1 MNRIIII
8 GNGFDLAHG
17 LPTSYK
23 NFINWYID
31 KRVNDLSNCHS
42 NVNSDELCK
51 FRISEHTWHS
61 YIFSNYGPLWNEIL
75 RESLFKT
82 IKGHPEYFQ
91 YNQSRFLEAITKCIE
106 KNNWVDIE
114 KEYYNLL
121 SKDFESSDNESI
133 EQLNRELECL
143 KNNLI
148 VYLNEVEKGLIN
160 EYIIDNN
167 IKEKILEPI
176 NPRDISVNAKKNI
189 WPNFVKRRHSNIE
202 YLYDLLENYLNDIK
216 IPISN
221 IINFNKEYEYQ
232 IMDMGINSVNDD
244 DLPKELLYPDSILLL
259 NFNYTKTADL
269 YLPNED
275 IFKVNHI
282 HGKLSNPKSI
292 IFGYGD
298 ELDENY
304 KKLLKDNNNEY
315 LKNIKSINYLNYT
328 NYREML
334 SYIESAPYQIYI
346 MGHSCGLSDKTLLNT
361 LFEHKNCV
369 SIKPFYYINAEGRD
383 NYTDIVQN
391 ISRNFTDM
399 KLMRDRVVNKT
410 FCETLK

>member
-17 LPTSYK
+17 LKTKYED
-23 NFINWYID
+23 FINWYQ
-31 KRVNDLSNCHS
+31 KEWVEKLKNCYNDNA
-42 NVNSDELCK
+42 SDELC
-51 FRISEHTWHS
+51 E
-61 YIFSNYGPLWNEIL
+61 
-75 RESLFKT
+75 FK
-82 IKGHPEYFQ
+82 IFQ
-91 YNQSRFLEAITKCIE
+91 YDWDNFFRFYHCENISWDELIETINDNPQLLSFTSSRFLEAITKCIE

-148 VYLNEVEKGLIN
+148 AYLNEVEKRLIN

-202 YLYDLLENYLNDIK
+202 YLYYLLENYLNDIK

-361 LFEHKNCV
+361 LFEHENCV

-410 FCETLK
+410 FCEALK

>member
-17 LPTSYK
+17 IPTSYK

-31 KRVNDLSNCHS
+31 KRVNNLSTCHS

-61 YIFSNYGPLWNEIL
+61 YIFSNYGPLWNEIV

-148 VYLNEVEKGLIN
+148 AYLNEVEKRLIN

-167 IKEKILEPI
+167 IKEKIFEPI
-176 NPRDISVNAKKNI
+176 NPRDISIEAKEKFEFFKN
-189 WPNFVKRRHSNIE
+189 NRLAHDSHYKS
-202 YLYDLLENYLNDIK
+202 LLNKYNTYKLLKDID
-216 IPISN
+216 
-221 IINFNKEYEYQ
+221 Q
-232 IMDMGINSVNDD
+232 RNS
-244 DLPKELLYPDSILLL
+244 KELYLPDSILLL

-361 LFEHKNCV
+361 LFEDKNCV

>member
-23 NFINWYID
+23 NFIDWYID
-31 KRVNDLSNCHS
+31 KRVNNLSTCHS

-148 VYLNEVEKGLIN
+148 VYLNEVEKKLIN

-176 NPRDISVNAKKNI
+176 NPRDISIEAKEKFAFFKNNRI
-189 WPNFVKRRHSNIE
+189 AHDSQWKT
-202 YLYDLLENYLNDIK
+202 LLSKYHTHKLIKDIDQR
-216 IPISN
+216 N
-221 IINFNKEYEYQ
+221 
-232 IMDMGINSVNDD
+232 
-244 DLPKELLYPDSILLL
+244 PKELYLPDSILLL

-282 HGKLSNPKSI
+282 HGKLSNPESI

-328 NYREML
+328 YYREML

-361 LFEHKNCV
+361 LFEHENCV

-410 FCETLK
+410 FCEALK

>member
-17 LPTSYK
+17 LKTKYEDFIDWYQKEWVEKLK
-23 NFINWYID
+23 NCYN
-31 KRVNDLSNCHS
+31 NNA
-42 NVNSDELCK
+42 SDELC
-51 FRISEHTWHS
+51 E
-61 YIFSNYGPLWNEIL
+61 
-75 RESLFKT
+75 FK
-82 IKGHPEYFQ
+82 IFQ
-91 YNQSRFLEAITKCIE
+91 YDWDNFFRFYHCENISWDELIETINDNPQLLSFTSSRFLEAITKCIE

-148 VYLNEVEKGLIN
+148 VYLNEVEKKLIN

-167 IKEKILEPI
+167 IKEKIFEPI

-304 KKLLKDNNNEY
+304 KKLLKDNNNQY

-361 LFEHKNCV
+361 LFEHENCV

-383 NYTDIVQN
+383 NYTDIIQN

-410 FCETLK
+410 FCEALK

>member
-23 NFINWYID
+23 NFINWYMD
-31 KRVNDLSNCHS
+31 EWVQKLRSCHQRRE
-42 NVNSDELCK
+42 SDELCEYRSMIGNWHNILLENYNIITK
-51 FRISEHTWHS
+51 QPDGKSLIS
-61 YIFSNYGPLWNEIL
+61 L
-75 RESLFKT
+75 
-82 IKGHPEYFQ
+82 IKRNANFQ

-121 SKDFESSDNESI
+121 SKDFESSNNESI

-148 VYLNEVEKGLIN
+148 VYLNEVEKKFIN
-160 EYIIDNN
+160 EYIIDNS

-282 HGKLSNPKSI
+282 HGKLSNPISI

-298 ELDENY
+298 ELDDNY

-361 LFEHKNCV
+361 LFEHENCV
-369 SIKPFYYINAEGRD
+369 SIKPFYYINEEGRD

-410 FCETLK
+410 FCEALK

>member
-23 NFINWYID
+23 NFIDWYID
-31 KRVNDLSNCHS
+31 KRVNNLSTCHS

-61 YIFSNYGPLWNEIL
+61 YIFSNNGPLWNEIL

-148 VYLNEVEKGLIN
+148 VYLNEVEKKLIN

-167 IKEKILEPI
+167 IKEKIFEPI
-176 NPRDISVNAKKNI
+176 NPRDISIEAKEKFEFFKN
-189 WPNFVKRRHSNIE
+189 NRLAHDSHYKS
-202 YLYDLLENYLNDIK
+202 LLNKYNTYKLLKDID
-216 IPISN
+216 
-221 IINFNKEYEYQ
+221 Q
-232 IMDMGINSVNDD
+232 RNS
-244 DLPKELLYPDSILLL
+244 KELYLPDSILLL

-361 LFEHKNCV
+361 LFEHENCV

-410 FCETLK
+410 FCEALK

>member
-17 LPTSYK
+17 LKTKYEDFIDWYQKEWVEKLK
-23 NFINWYID
+23 NCY
-31 KRVNDLSNCHS
+31 NDNA
-42 NVNSDELCK
+42 SDELC
-51 FRISEHTWHS
+51 E
-61 YIFSNYGPLWNEIL
+61 
-75 RESLFKT
+75 FK
-82 IKGHPEYFQ
+82 IFQ
-91 YNQSRFLEAITKCIE
+91 YDWDNFFRFYHCENISWDELIETINDNPQLLNFTSSRFLEVITRCIE

-121 SKDFESSDNESI
+121 SKDFESSNDEYI
-133 EQLNRELECL
+133 TKLNNELECL

-148 VYLNEVEKGLIN
+148 TYLNEIETKLIN
-160 EYIIDNN
+160 ESIVKDS
-167 IKEKILEPI
+167 IKEKIFEPI
-176 NPRDISVNAKKNI
+176 NPRDISIEAKEKFEFFKN
-189 WPNFVKRRHSNIE
+189 NRLAHDSHYKS
-202 YLYDLLENYLNDIK
+202 LLNKYNTYKLLKDID
-216 IPISN
+216 
-221 IINFNKEYEYQ
+221 Q
-232 IMDMGINSVNDD
+232 RNS
-244 DLPKELLYPDSILLL
+244 KELYLPDSILLL

-361 LFEHKNCV
+361 LFEHENCV

-410 FCETLK
+410 FCEALK

>member
-23 NFINWYID
+23 NFIKWYID

-75 RESLFKT
+75 RKSLFKT
-82 IKGHPEYFQ
+82 IKGHSEYFQ

-148 VYLNEVEKGLIN
+148 VYLNEVEKKLIN

-167 IKEKILEPI
+167 IKEKIFEPI
-176 NPRDISVNAKKNI
+176 NPRDISIEAKEKFEFFKN
-189 WPNFVKRRHSNIE
+189 NRLAHDSHYKS
-202 YLYDLLENYLNDIK
+202 LLNKYNTYKLLKDID
-216 IPISN
+216 
-221 IINFNKEYEYQ
+221 Q
-232 IMDMGINSVNDD
+232 RNS
-244 DLPKELLYPDSILLL
+244 KELYLPDSILLL

>member
-1 MNRIIII
+1 LYFNIQLTFMNRIIII

-17 LPTSYK
+17 LPTSYE
-23 NFINWYID
+23 NFIKWYQNEWV
-31 KRVNDLSNCHS
+31 KKLKNCYE
-42 NVNSDELCK
+42 NKAYDELCEFQIFQYDWDNF
-51 FRISEHTWHS
+51 FRFNHYDSISWEEL
-61 YIFSNYGPLWNEIL
+61 IEIINDNPRL
-75 RESLFKT
+75 LSFKT
-82 IKGHPEYFQ
+82 
-91 YNQSRFLEAITKCIE
+91 SRLLNAILKHIE
-106 KNNWVDIE
+106 KNKWVDIE

-121 SKDFESSDNESI
+121 SADLESSNDENIKRLNNE
-133 EQLNRELECL
+133 LACL

-148 VYLNEVEKGLIN
+148 AYLKDVEKGLVN
-160 EYIIDNN
+160 EYIIKDN

-176 NPRDISVNAKKNI
+176 NPRDISVKAQDKFNIFKNTRFAHYNNFQWESLLKKYNYEKPYKLLNEI
-189 WPNFVKRRHSNIE
+189 DKRNSKE
-202 YLYDLLENYLNDIK
+202 FYL
-216 IPISN
+216 
-221 IINFNKEYEYQ
+221 
-232 IMDMGINSVNDD
+232 
-244 DLPKELLYPDSILLL
+244 PDSILLL

-282 HGKLSNPKSI
+282 HGKLSNSQSI

-304 KKLLKDNNNEY
+304 KRLLKDNNNEY
-315 LKNIKSINYLNYT
+315 LKNIKSINYLNST

-334 SYIESAPYQIYI
+334 SYIESSPYQIYI

-361 LFEHKNCV
+361 LFEHDNCV
-369 SIKPFYYINAEGRD
+369 SIKPFYYINNEGFD
-383 NYTDIVQN
+383 NYTEIVQN

-410 FCETLK
+410 FCKTLE

>member
-23 NFINWYID
+23 NFINWYMD
-31 KRVNDLSNCHS
+31 EWVQKLRSCHKRRE
-42 NVNSDELCK
+42 SDELCEYRSMIGDWYNILFENYNIITK
-51 FRISEHTWHS
+51 QPDGKSLIS
-61 YIFSNYGPLWNEIL
+61 L
-75 RESLFKT
+75 
-82 IKGHPEYFQ
+82 IKRNANFQ

-148 VYLNEVEKGLIN
+148 VYLNEVEKKLIN

-167 IKEKILEPI
+167 IKEKIFEPI
-176 NPRDISVNAKKNI
+176 NPRDISIEAKEKFEFFKN
-189 WPNFVKRRHSNIE
+189 NRLAHDSHYKS
-202 YLYDLLENYLNDIK
+202 LLNKYNTYKLLKDID
-216 IPISN
+216 
-221 IINFNKEYEYQ
+221 Q
-232 IMDMGINSVNDD
+232 RNS
-244 DLPKELLYPDSILLL
+244 KELYLPDSILLL

-410 FCETLK
+410 FCEALK

>member
-23 NFINWYID
+23 NFINWYMD
-31 KRVNDLSNCHS
+31 EWVQKLRSCHQRRE
-42 NVNSDELCK
+42 SDELCEYRSMIGDWYNILFENYNIITK
-51 FRISEHTWHS
+51 QPDGKSLIS
-61 YIFSNYGPLWNEIL
+61 L
-75 RESLFKT
+75 
-82 IKGHPEYFQ
+82 IKRNANFQ

-121 SKDFESSDNESI
+121 SKDFESSDNENI

-148 VYLNEVEKGLIN
+148 VYLNEVEKKLIN

-202 YLYDLLENYLNDIK
+202 YLYDLFKNYSNDINNS
-216 IPISN
+216 ISK
-221 IINFNKEYEYQ
+221 IINFEKEYEYQ

-244 DLPKELLYPDSILLL
+244 NLPKELLYPDSILLL

-269 YLPNED
+269 YLPKED

-282 HGKLSNPKSI
+282 HGKLSNPQSI

-298 ELDENY
+298 ELDDNY

-361 LFEHKNCV
+361 LFEHDNCV
-369 SIKPFYYINAEGRD
+369 SIKPFYYINKDGRD

-391 ISRNFTDM
+391 ISRNFTNM

-410 FCETLK
+410 FCEVLK

>member
-1 MNRIIII
+1 MYFNIQLAFMNRIIII

-17 LPTSYK
+17 LPTSYE
-23 NFINWYID
+23 NFIKWYQNEWV
-31 KRVNDLSNCHS
+31 KKLKNCYE
-42 NVNSDELCK
+42 NKAYDELCE
-51 FRISEHTWHS
+51 FQI
-61 YIFSNYGPLWNEIL
+61 
-75 RESLFKT
+75 
-82 IKGHPEYFQ
+82 FQ
-91 YNQSRFLEAITKCIE
+91 YDWDNFFRFNHYDSISWEELIEIINDNPRLLSFTTSRLLKAILKHIE
-106 KNNWVDIE
+106 KNKWVDIE

-121 SKDFESSDNESI
+121 SADLESSNDENIKRLNNE
-133 EQLNRELECL
+133 LACL

-148 VYLNEVEKGLIN
+148 AYLKDVEKGFVN
-160 EYIIDNN
+160 EYIIKDN

-176 NPRDISVNAKKNI
+176 NPRDISVKAQDKFNIFKNTRFAHYNNFQWESLLKKYNYEKPYKLLNEI
-189 WPNFVKRRHSNIE
+189 DKRNSKE
-202 YLYDLLENYLNDIK
+202 FYL
-216 IPISN
+216 
-221 IINFNKEYEYQ
+221 
-232 IMDMGINSVNDD
+232 
-244 DLPKELLYPDSILLL
+244 PDSILLL

-282 HGKLSNPKSI
+282 HGKLSNSQSM

-304 KKLLKDNNNEY
+304 KRLLKDNNNEY
-315 LKNIKSINYLNYT
+315 LKNIKSINYLNST

-334 SYIESAPYQIYI
+334 SYIESSPYQIYI

-361 LFEHKNCV
+361 LFEHDNCV
-369 SIKPFYYINAEGRD
+369 SIKPFYYINNEGFD
-383 NYTDIVQN
+383 NYTEIVQN

-410 FCETLK
+410 LCKTLE

>member
-17 LPTSYK
+17 LKTKYEDFIDWYQKEWVEKLK
-23 NFINWYID
+23 NCY
-31 KRVNDLSNCHS
+31 NDNA
-42 NVNSDELCK
+42 SDELC
-51 FRISEHTWHS
+51 E
-61 YIFSNYGPLWNEIL
+61 
-75 RESLFKT
+75 FK
-82 IKGHPEYFQ
+82 IFQ
-91 YNQSRFLEAITKCIE
+91 YDWDNFFRFYHCENISWDELIETINDNPQLLSFTSSRFLEAITRCIE

-114 KEYYNLL
+114 MEYYNLL
-121 SKDFESSDNESI
+121 SKDFESSDNDSI

-167 IKEKILEPI
+167 IKEKIFEPI
-176 NPRDISVNAKKNI
+176 NPRDISIEAKEKFEFFKN
-189 WPNFVKRRHSNIE
+189 NRLAHDSHYKS
-202 YLYDLLENYLNDIK
+202 LLNKYNTYKSLKDID
-216 IPISN
+216 
-221 IINFNKEYEYQ
+221 Q
-232 IMDMGINSVNDD
+232 RNS
-244 DLPKELLYPDSILLL
+244 KELYLPDSILLL

-269 YLPNED
+269 YLPKED

-282 HGKLSNPKSI
+282 HGKLSNPQSI

-298 ELDENY
+298 ELDDNY

-410 FCETLK
+410 FCETLE

>member
-23 NFINWYID
+23 IFIKWYID
-31 KRVNDLSNCHS
+31 KRVNNLSTCHS

-148 VYLNEVEKGLIN
+148 AYLNEVEKRLIN

-167 IKEKILEPI
+167 IKEKIFEPI
-176 NPRDISVNAKKNI
+176 NPRDISIEAKEKFEFFKN
-189 WPNFVKRRHSNIE
+189 NRLAHDSHYKSLLNK
-202 YLYDLLENYLNDIK
+202 YDTYKLLKDID
-216 IPISN
+216 
-221 IINFNKEYEYQ
+221 Q
-232 IMDMGINSVNDD
+232 RNS
-244 DLPKELLYPDSILLL
+244 KELYLPDSILLL

-298 ELDENY
+298 ELDDNY

-361 LFEHKNCV
+361 LFEHENCV
-369 SIKPFYYINAEGRD
+369 SIKPFYYINEEGRD

-410 FCETLK
+410 FCEALK

>member
-17 LPTSYK
+17 LQTSYK
-23 NFINWYID
+23 NFITWYMD
-31 KRVNDLSNCHS
+31 EWVQNLRSCHKRKE
-42 NVNSDELCK
+42 SDELCEYRSMIGDWYNILFENYNTITNQPDGK
-51 FRISEHTWHS
+51 SLIS
-61 YIFSNYGPLWNEIL
+61 L
-75 RESLFKT
+75 
-82 IKGHPEYFQ
+82 IKRNANFQ
-91 YNQSRFLEAITKCIE
+91 YTPSRFLEAITRCIE

-114 KEYYNLL
+114 KEYYDLL
-121 SKDFESSDNESI
+121 SKDFESSNDENIKS
-133 EQLNRELECL
+133 LNKELECL
-143 KNNLI
+143 KLNLI
-148 VYLNEVEKGLIN
+148 AYLKEVETKLIN
-160 EYIIDNN
+160 ESIVKDN
-167 IKEKILEPI
+167 IRKKILEPI
-176 NPRDISVNAKKNI
+176 NPRDISIKAQDRFNIFKNTRFMQYNDFQWESLLNKYNYEKPYKLLNEI
-189 WPNFVKRRHSNIE
+189 DKRNSKE
-202 YLYDLLENYLNDIK
+202 FYL
-216 IPISN
+216 
-221 IINFNKEYEYQ
+221 
-232 IMDMGINSVNDD
+232 
-244 DLPKELLYPDSILLL
+244 PDSILLL

-282 HGKLSNPKSI
+282 HGELSNPESI

-298 ELDENY
+298 ELDDNY

-361 LFEHKNCV
+361 LFEHDNCV
-369 SIKPFYYINAEGRD
+369 SIKPFYYINEEGLD

-410 FCETLK
+410 FCETLE

>member
-1 MNRIIII
+1 M
-8 GNGFDLAHG
+8 AHG

-23 NFINWYID
+23 NFIDWYID
-31 KRVNDLSNCHS
+31 KRVNNLSTCHS

-148 VYLNEVEKGLIN
+148 VYLNEVEKKLIN

-167 IKEKILEPI
+167 IKEKIFEPI
-176 NPRDISVNAKKNI
+176 NPRDISIEAKEKFEFFKN
-189 WPNFVKRRHSNIE
+189 NRLAHDSHYKS
-202 YLYDLLENYLNDIK
+202 LLNKYNTYKLLKDID
-216 IPISN
+216 
-221 IINFNKEYEYQ
+221 Q
-232 IMDMGINSVNDD
+232 RNS
-244 DLPKELLYPDSILLL
+244 KELYLPDSILLL

-369 SIKPFYYINAEGRD
+369 SIKPFYYIKEEGRD

-410 FCETLK
+410 FCEALK

>member
-23 NFINWYID
+23 NFINWYMD
-31 KRVNDLSNCHS
+31 EWVQKLRSCHQRRE
-42 NVNSDELCK
+42 SDELCEYRSMIGNWYNILLENYNIITK
-51 FRISEHTWHS
+51 QPDGKSLIS
-61 YIFSNYGPLWNEIL
+61 L
-75 RESLFKT
+75 
-82 IKGHPEYFQ
+82 IKRNANFQ
-91 YNQSRFLEAITKCIE
+91 YTQSRFLEAITRCIE

-114 KEYYNLL
+114 KEYYDLL
-121 SKDFESSDNESI
+121 SKDFESSDNENI
-133 EQLNRELECL
+133 TKLNKELKCL

-148 VYLNEVEKGLIN
+148 AYLKEVETKLIN
-160 EYIIDNN
+160 ESIVKDN

-176 NPRDISVNAKKNI
+176 NPRDISIKAQDRFNI
-189 WPNFVKRRHSNIE
+189 FKHTRFAH
-202 YLYDLLENYLNDIK
+202 YND
-216 IPISN
+216 
-221 IINFNKEYEYQ
+221 FQ
-232 IMDMGINSVNDD
+232 W
-244 DLPKELLYPDSILLL
+244 ELLLNKYNYEKPHKLLGILDKRNSKEFYLPDSILLL

-269 YLPNED
+269 YLPKED

-282 HGKLSNPKSI
+282 HGKLSNPQSI

-298 ELDENY
+298 ELDDNY

-328 NYREML
+328 NYRELL

-369 SIKPFYYINAEGRD
+369 SIKPFYYINEEGRD

>member
-23 NFINWYID
+23 NFINWYMD
-31 KRVNDLSNCHS
+31 EWVQKLRSCHQRKE
-42 NVNSDELCK
+42 SDELCEYRSMIGNWYNILLENYNIITK
-51 FRISEHTWHS
+51 QPDGKSLIS
-61 YIFSNYGPLWNEIL
+61 L
-75 RESLFKT
+75 
-82 IKGHPEYFQ
+82 IKRNANFQ
-91 YNQSRFLEAITKCIE
+91 YTQSRFLEAITRCIE

-114 KEYYNLL
+114 KEYYDLL
-121 SKDFESSDNESI
+121 SKDFESSDNENI
-133 EQLNRELECL
+133 TKLNKELKCL

-148 VYLNEVEKGLIN
+148 AYLKEVETKLIN
-160 EYIIDNN
+160 ESIVKDN

-176 NPRDISVNAKKNI
+176 NPRDISIKAQDRFNI
-189 WPNFVKRRHSNIE
+189 FKHTRFAH
-202 YLYDLLENYLNDIK
+202 YND
-216 IPISN
+216 
-221 IINFNKEYEYQ
+221 FQ
-232 IMDMGINSVNDD
+232 W
-244 DLPKELLYPDSILLL
+244 ELLLNKYNYEKPHKLLGILDKRNSKEFYLPDSILLL

-269 YLPNED
+269 YLPKED

-282 HGKLSNPKSI
+282 HGKLSNPQSI

-298 ELDENY
+298 ELDDNY

-328 NYREML
+328 NYRELL

-361 LFEHKNCV
+361 LFEHDNCV
-369 SIKPFYYINAEGRD
+369 SIKPFYYINKDGRD

-410 FCETLK
+410 FCEALK

>member
-23 NFINWYID
+23 NFINWYMD
-31 KRVNDLSNCHS
+31 EWVQKLRSCHQRRE
-42 NVNSDELCK
+42 SDELCEYRSMIGDWYNILFENYNIITK
-51 FRISEHTWHS
+51 QPDGKSLIS
-61 YIFSNYGPLWNEIL
+61 L
-75 RESLFKT
+75 
-82 IKGHPEYFQ
+82 IKRNANFQ

-121 SKDFESSDNESI
+121 SKDFGSSDNESI

-148 VYLNEVEKGLIN
+148 AYLNEVEKGLIN

-167 IKEKILEPI
+167 IKEKIFEPI
-176 NPRDISVNAKKNI
+176 NPRDISIEAKEKFEFFKN
-189 WPNFVKRRHSNIE
+189 NRLAHDSHYKS
-202 YLYDLLENYLNDIK
+202 LLNKYNTYKLLKDID
-216 IPISN
+216 
-221 IINFNKEYEYQ
+221 Q
-232 IMDMGINSVNDD
+232 RNS
-244 DLPKELLYPDSILLL
+244 KELYLPDSILLL

-282 HGKLSNPKSI
+282 HGMLSNPESI

-361 LFEHKNCV
+361 LFEHENCV

-410 FCETLK
+410 FCEALK

>member
-31 KRVNDLSNCHS
+31 KRVNNLSTCHS

-148 VYLNEVEKGLIN
+148 VYLNEVEKKLIN

-167 IKEKILEPI
+167 IKEKIFEPI
-176 NPRDISVNAKKNI
+176 NPRDISIEAKEKFEFFKN
-189 WPNFVKRRHSNIE
+189 NRLAHDSHYKS
-202 YLYDLLENYLNDIK
+202 LLNKYNTYKLLKDID
-216 IPISN
+216 
-221 IINFNKEYEYQ
+221 Q
-232 IMDMGINSVNDD
+232 RNS
-244 DLPKELLYPDSILLL
+244 KELYLPDSILLL

-269 YLPNED
+269 YLPKED

-298 ELDENY
+298 ELDDNY

-361 LFEHKNCV
+361 LFEHDNCV
-369 SIKPFYYINAEGRD
+369 SIKPFYYINKDGRD

>member
-8 GNGFDLAHG
+8 GNGFDLAHS

-23 NFINWYID
+23 NFINWYMD
-31 KRVNDLSNCHS
+31 EWVQKLRSCHQRRE
-42 NVNSDELCK
+42 SDELCEYRSMIGDWYNILFENYNIITK
-51 FRISEHTWHS
+51 QPDGKSLIS
-61 YIFSNYGPLWNEIL
+61 L
-75 RESLFKT
+75 
-82 IKGHPEYFQ
+82 IKRNANFQ
-91 YNQSRFLEAITKCIE
+91 YTQSRFLEAITKCIE

-114 KEYYNLL
+114 KEYYDLL
-121 SKDFESSDNESI
+121 SKDFESSDNENI
-133 EQLNRELECL
+133 IKLNKELECL

-148 VYLNEVEKGLIN
+148 AYLKKVETKLIN
-160 EYIIDNN
+160 ESIVKDN

-176 NPRDISVNAKKNI
+176 NPRDIPVNAKKNI
-189 WPNFVKRRHSNIE
+189 WPNFIKRRFDNNRE
-202 YLYDLLENYLNDIK
+202 YLYDLFKNYSNDIK
-216 IPISN
+216 NSISK
-221 IINFNKEYEYQ
+221 IINFEKEYEYQ

-244 DLPKELLYPDSILLL
+244 NLPKELLYPDSILLL

-269 YLPNED
+269 YLPKED

-282 HGKLSNPKSI
+282 HGKLSNPQSI

-298 ELDENY
+298 ELDDNY

-328 NYREML
+328 NYRELL

-361 LFEHKNCV
+361 LFEHDNCV
-369 SIKPFYYINAEGRD
+369 SIKPFYYINKDGRD

-410 FCETLK
+410 FCETLE

>member
-23 NFINWYID
+23 NFINWYLEGLTQALKD
-31 KRVNDLSNCHS
+31 YS
-42 NVNSDELCK
+42 SDTLADDLCK
-51 FRISEHTWHS
+51 FKIYKYDWYTFFINNPHLNDTS
-61 YIFSNYGPLWNEIL
+61 YKEL
-75 RESLFKT
+75 
-82 IKGHPEYFQ
+82 IKIINDNPQLLSFTS
-91 YNQSRFLEAITKCIE
+91 SRFLEAITKCIE

-121 SKDFESSDNESI
+121 SKDFESSNDENI
-133 EQLNRELECL
+133 TKLNNELECL

-148 VYLNEVEKGLIN
+148 TYLNEIETKLIN
-160 EYIIDNN
+160 EFIVKDS
-167 IKEKILEPI
+167 IKEKIFEPI
-176 NPRDISVNAKKNI
+176 NPRDISIEAKEKFEFFKN
-189 WPNFVKRRHSNIE
+189 NRLAHDSHYKS
-202 YLYDLLENYLNDIK
+202 LLNKYNTYKLLKDIDQRN
-216 IPISN
+216 S
-221 IINFNKEYEYQ
+221 KEFY
-232 IMDMGINSVNDD
+232 I
-244 DLPKELLYPDSILLL
+244 PDSILLL

-298 ELDENY
+298 ELDDNY

-328 NYREML
+328 NYRELL

-361 LFEHKNCV
+361 LFEHDNCV
-369 SIKPFYYINAEGRD
+369 SIKPFYYINKDGRD

-410 FCETLK
+410 FCEVLK

>member
-17 LPTSYK
+17 LKTKYEDFIDWYQKEWVEKLK
-23 NFINWYID
+23 NCY
-31 KRVNDLSNCHS
+31 NDNA
-42 NVNSDELCK
+42 SDELC
-51 FRISEHTWHS
+51 E
-61 YIFSNYGPLWNEIL
+61 
-75 RESLFKT
+75 FK
-82 IKGHPEYFQ
+82 IFQ
-91 YNQSRFLEAITKCIE
+91 YDWDNFFRFYHCENISWDELIETINDNPQLLSFTSSRFLEAITRCIE

-121 SKDFESSDNESI
+121 SKDFESSDNDSI

-167 IKEKILEPI
+167 IKEKIFEPI
-176 NPRDISVNAKKNI
+176 NPRDISIEAKEKFEFFKN
-189 WPNFVKRRHSNIE
+189 NRLAHDSHYKS
-202 YLYDLLENYLNDIK
+202 LLNKYNTYKSLKDID
-216 IPISN
+216 
-221 IINFNKEYEYQ
+221 Q
-232 IMDMGINSVNDD
+232 RNS
-244 DLPKELLYPDSILLL
+244 KELYLPDSILLL

-269 YLPNED
+269 YLPKED

-282 HGKLSNPKSI
+282 HGKLSNPQSI

-298 ELDENY
+298 ELDDNY

-410 FCETLK
+410 FCETLE

>member
-1 MNRIIII
+1 MYSHKFALMNRIIII

-23 NFINWYID
+23 NFTNWYMD
-31 KRVNDLSNCHS
+31 EWVQKLRSCHQRRE
-42 NVNSDELCK
+42 SDELCEYRSMIGDWYNILFENYNIITK
-51 FRISEHTWHS
+51 QPDGKSLIS
-61 YIFSNYGPLWNEIL
+61 L
-75 RESLFKT
+75 
-82 IKGHPEYFQ
+82 IKRNANFQ

-148 VYLNEVEKGLIN
+148 VYLNEVEKKLIN

-167 IKEKILEPI
+167 IKEKIFEPI
-176 NPRDISVNAKKNI
+176 NPRDISIEAKEKFEFFKN
-189 WPNFVKRRHSNIE
+189 NRLAHDSHYKS
-202 YLYDLLENYLNDIK
+202 LLNKYNTYKLLKDID
-216 IPISN
+216 
-221 IINFNKEYEYQ
+221 Q
-232 IMDMGINSVNDD
+232 RNS
-244 DLPKELLYPDSILLL
+244 KELYLPDSILLL

-298 ELDENY
+298 ELDDNY

-410 FCETLK
+410 FCEALK

>member
-148 VYLNEVEKGLIN
+148 AYLNEVEKRLIN

-167 IKEKILEPI
+167 IKEKIFEPI
-176 NPRDISVNAKKNI
+176 NPRDISIEAKEKFEFFKN
-189 WPNFVKRRHSNIE
+189 NRLAHDSHYKSLLNK
-202 YLYDLLENYLNDIK
+202 YDTYKLLKDI
-216 IPISN
+216 
-221 IINFNKEYEYQ
+221 
-232 IMDMGINSVNDD
+232 DLRNS
-244 DLPKELLYPDSILLL
+244 KELYLPDSILLL

>member
-23 NFINWYID
+23 NFINWYLEGLAQALKD
-31 KRVNDLSNCHS
+31 YSSDTLS
-42 NVNSDELCK
+42 DDLCK
-51 FRISEHTWHS
+51 FKIYKYDWYTFFINNPLLNDTS
-61 YIFSNYGPLWNEIL
+61 YKEL
-75 RESLFKT
+75 
-82 IKGHPEYFQ
+82 IKIINDNPQLLSFTS
-91 YNQSRFLEAITKCIE
+91 SRFLEAITKCIE

-114 KEYYNLL
+114 KEYYDLL
-121 SKDFESSDNESI
+121 SKDFESSDNENI
-133 EQLNRELECL
+133 TKLNKELECL

-148 VYLNEVEKGLIN
+148 AYLKEVETKLIN
-160 EYIIDNN
+160 GSIVKDN

-189 WPNFVKRRHSNIE
+189 WPNFIKRRFDNNRE
-202 YLYDLLENYLNDIK
+202 YLYDLFKNYSNDIK
-216 IPISN
+216 NSISK
-221 IINFNKEYEYQ
+221 IINFEKEYEYQ

-244 DLPKELLYPDSILLL
+244 NLPKELLYPDSILLL

-269 YLPNED
+269 YLPKED

-282 HGKLSNPKSI
+282 HGKLSNPQSI

-298 ELDENY
+298 ELDDNY

-328 NYREML
+328 NYRELL

-361 LFEHKNCV
+361 LFEHDNCV
-369 SIKPFYYINAEGRD
+369 SIKPFYYINKDGRD

-410 FCETLK
+410 FCETLE

>member
-23 NFINWYID
+23 NFIDWYID
-31 KRVNDLSNCHS
+31 KRVNNLSTCHS

-148 VYLNEVEKGLIN
+148 VYLNEVEKKLIN

-167 IKEKILEPI
+167 IKEKIFEPI
-176 NPRDISVNAKKNI
+176 NPRDISIEAKEKFEFFKN
-189 WPNFVKRRHSNIE
+189 NRLAHDSHYKS
-202 YLYDLLENYLNDIK
+202 LLNKYNTYKLLKDID
-216 IPISN
+216 
-221 IINFNKEYEYQ
+221 Q
-232 IMDMGINSVNDD
+232 RNS
-244 DLPKELLYPDSILLL
+244 KELYLPDSILLL

-298 ELDENY
+298 ELDDNY

-361 LFEHKNCV
+361 LFEHENCV
-369 SIKPFYYINAEGRD
+369 SIKPFYYINEEGRD

-410 FCETLK
+410 FCEALK